1 MGIMQTVRG
10 FIFGIDPATPTINM
24 IQAHKAE
31 IVRSLE
37 DWVALGESAHHDY
50 SFQNF
55 DKISDIYP
63 MSKY

>member
-1 MGIMQTVRG
+1 MGFMQNVRG
-10 FIFGIDPATPTINM
+10 FIFGVDPATPTINM

-37 DWVALGESAHHDY
+37 DWVELGAAANHDY
-50 SFQNF
+50 NFQNF
-55 DKISDIYP
+55 DRLPDIYP